1 MDIKEETNMAIRTKV
16 SDGKSVKVVADKD
29 YNDGDFAVVNGF
41 HGFVIG
47 NALNGD
53 NMVINIEQAEYEFSE
68 EGLTAQVGDLI
79 TYTSAGKF
87 QVATAASEG
96 VPGDPAYLRVT
107 EKSDAN
113 GVTWGILLP
122 QG

>member
-1 MDIKEETNMAIRTKV
+1 MAIRTKV

-53 NMVINIEQAEYEFSE
+53 NMVINIEQAEYEFST

-79 TYTSAGKF
+79 TYTPATGKF
-87 QVATAASEG
+87 KVAAVAAGET
-96 VPGDPAYLRVT
+96 PADPAYLRVT

-122 QG
+122 QV

>member
-1 MDIKEETNMAIRTKV
+1 MAIRTKV

-87 QVATAASEG
+87 QVAAAAAEE
-96 VPGDPAYLRVT
+96 VPADPAYLRVT